1 MTNKELVP
9 SFLSLP
15 LVLFMLTVI
24 VGCQFTASQISASEQ
39 QAEKSTEPT
48 TDFVFEKNKI
58 KLNNYRSEANF
69 IADTELNLKLS
80 EGKGSVVNLSPAL
93 NKSWDLSQY
102 HGLKIVLTNTS
113 EHRIMP
119 LVKVASPSRKNQ
131 KLNENSLYLE
141 PKQTKTLLVYFY
153 ITGKDFEKRYPQYQK
168 MNAAPSTLLSHWRGV
183 DVESINLISFSAI
196 NIKNN
201 SSSKASYLVKEI
213 SPFTYDQLLDYPA
226 AHNFPFVDKYGQ
238 HLQAQYPGKLQNAK
252 LSIEEQWRAR
262 EQQELV
268 DLKANI
274 EPENR
279 STWGGWLNGPKQKA
293 TGNFYTKQ
301 IDGKWW
307 FVDPQGYL
315 FWSHGVTGVG
325 HKGANTLIKGRAH
338 YFKDLPSQWGEYRD
352 FYSQQR
358 FDFTQANLF
367 RKYGENWKEISLK
380 RNHQRLKSWGM
391 NTYGN
396 WSQPENAGENKTPFT
411 VAVHY
416 KTKMLDEKFPDPWDK
431 NFANNI
437 KDALLDKKRDEQ
449 ADSPWNIGFFV
460 DNELHF
466 YQDWS
471 YAKIIT
477 SAKKNQPAKLFFV
490 DHLKN
495 KYGDI
500 TKLNSSWKTT
510 FISFNALL
518 ANRKELSHQTIGKDG
533 KWFYQQ
539 MVDQYYRICRDSVK
553 SIFPNHLYLG
563 SRVHG
568 DTNVTVL
575 RAAEKYADVIS
586 YNLYH
591 RNLKGFTSRAKGLT
605 KPLMATEFHFG
616 AMDRGV
622 FHTGLQAVSSQQE
635 RAQHYYEY
643 VKSALNNPLFV
654 GTHWF
659 QYRAQAITGRGDGEN
674 YQIGLVDITDTPY
687 PETIDA
693 VRKIGYQLYET
704 RWK

>member
-1 MTNKELVP
+1 VKFFTSKTISILLLFFFCT
-9 SFLSLP
+9 SFL
-15 LVLFMLTVI
+15 
-24 VGCQFTASQISASEQ
+24 AK
-39 QAEKSTEPT
+39 AES
-48 TDFVFEKNKI
+48 FLAAKNS
-58 KLNNYRSEANF
+58 KLNSVKSAAKLTSDSE
-69 IADTELNLKLS
+69 IEIHLKAR
-80 EGKGSVVNLSPAL
+80 KGSVVNLVPA
-93 NKSWDLSQY
+93 KAKVWDLSKY
-102 HGLKIVLTNTS
+102 HGLKVVLQNTS
-113 EHRIMP
+113 DKRISP
-119 LVKVASPSRKNQ
+119 EVKLFS
-131 KLNENSLYLE
+131 LNSEKWQFIDNSIYLE
-141 PKQTKTLLVYFY
+141 PGETKDLLVYFY
-153 ITGKDFEKRYPQYQK
+153 ITSEAFEHNYPQIKK
-168 MNAAPSTLLSHWRGV
+168 MKAGPNGV
-183 DVESINLISFSAI
+183 MENWKGIDITSIGRISFSML
-196 NIKNN
+196 NKNN
-201 SSSKASYLVKEI
+201 PIPNKASYLVKDI
-213 SPFTYDQLLDYPA
+213 VPFTYDQLFDYPQKTS
-226 AHNFPFVDKYGQ
+226 FPFVDQYGQ
-238 HLQAQYPGKLQNAK
+238 YLQGQYPGKLQDEK
-252 LSIEEQWRAR
+252 EWQTR
-262 EQQELV
+262 EQQELA
-268 DLKANI
+268 DLKANPA
-274 EPENR
+274 PENR
-279 STWGGWLNGPKQKA
+279 SKYGGWLKGPKQKA
-293 TGNFYTKQ
+293 TGYFYTKQ
-301 IDGKWW
+301 IDEKWW

-325 HKGANTLIKGRAH
+325 HKGANTLIKGREN
-338 YFKDLPSQWGEYRD
+338 YFKDLPGKWGEFSD
-352 FYSQQR
+352 FYSQER

-367 RKYGENWKEISLK
+367 RKYGDDWKKTAIK

-396 WSQPENAGENKTPFT
+396 WSQPENTGEDKTPFT

-416 KTKMLDEKFPDPWDK
+416 KSKMLDEKFPDPWHK
-431 NFANNI
+431 NFAKNI
-437 KDALLDKKRDEQ
+437 KRDLIEKKSSEN

-477 SAKKNQPAKLFFV
+477 SAKKDQPAKLFFV
-490 DHLKN
+490 DYLKN

-510 FISFNALL
+510 FKSFNALL
-518 ANRKELSHQTIGKDG
+518 ANRKELDRKIIGADG

-568 DTNVTVL
+568 DTNEVVL

-591 RNLKGFTSRAKGLT
+591 RNLKDFTSRAKGLS

-622 FHTGLQAVSSQQE
+622 FHTGLQEVSSQQE
-635 RAQHYYEY
+635 RAQHYFEY
-643 VKSALNNPLFV
+643 VKSALNNPLFI

-687 PETIDA
+687 PETIKA

-704 RWK
+704 RWNK